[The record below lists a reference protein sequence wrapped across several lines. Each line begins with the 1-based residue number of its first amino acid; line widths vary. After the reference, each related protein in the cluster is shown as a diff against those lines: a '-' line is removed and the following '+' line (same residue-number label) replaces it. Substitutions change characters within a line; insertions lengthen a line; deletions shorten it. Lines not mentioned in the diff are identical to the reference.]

1 MSNIKNKQDIKTN
14 RRFFKSADMRELAS
28 HLVELHMDTKRS
40 EEVLRSFKRHFRRS
54 EPIMGEALIEE
65 MGLAIAD
72 YKAEPTERRLDTGA

>member
-1 MSNIKNKQDIKTN
+1 MRNATDKQGIQIDAALYEVL
-14 RRFFKSADMRELAS
+14 RVLAFR
-28 HLVELHMDTKRS
+28 LVELHMDTQRS